1 MVSHFGAGW
10 LGFEGLP
17 DEVAGVARTAIQA
30 GYGVA
35 EAGTVPG
42 PWPPSGDTERQLAT
56 APPAGR
62 RRNPAHPAS
71 GPASQRA
78 RTRWLDRKEAPMSS
92 SQHFSVG
99 TIGAGTLAQ
108 AIAGHAVAAGHH
120 VIFSNSRGPES
131 LEPLASRFGAN
142 ASAGT
147 VAEAARADIVILAVG
162 WEQVPAAVK
171 DVPDWNGRIVIDA
184 TNQWQDFS
192 RGIAADLGDQT
203 GSERN
208 AALMPGAR
216 VVKAFNALYGRITA
230 QNPRRTDGRLVA
242 FLAGDDADAKA
253 TVSAFADSMGF
264 APVDLG
270 GLHDA
275 GRLMQVGGGPLSGLH
290 VVKLE

>member
-1 MVSHFGAGW
+1 
-10 LGFEGLP
+10 
-17 DEVAGVARTAIQA
+17 
-30 GYGVA
+30 
-35 EAGTVPG
+35 
-42 PWPPSGDTERQLAT
+42 
-56 APPAGR
+56 
-62 RRNPAHPAS
+62 
-71 GPASQRA
+71 
-78 RTRWLDRKEAPMSS
+78 MSS

-99 TIGAGTLAQ
+99 AIGAGTLAQ

-131 LEPLASRFGAN
+131 LEPLAIVSSRGATSTLEPLASRFGSN
-142 ASAGT
+142 ASAGM

>member
-1 MVSHFGAGW
+1 
-10 LGFEGLP
+10 
-17 DEVAGVARTAIQA
+17 
-30 GYGVA
+30 
-35 EAGTVPG
+35 
-42 PWPPSGDTERQLAT
+42 
-56 APPAGR
+56 
-62 RRNPAHPAS
+62 
-71 GPASQRA
+71 
-78 RTRWLDRKEAPMSS
+78 MSS

-108 AIAGHAVAAGHH
+108 AIADHAVAAGHH
-120 VIFSNSRGPES
+120 VIFSNSRGPEP
-131 LEPLASRFGAN
+131 LEPLAARFGAN

-230 QNPRRTDGRLVA
+230 QNLRPPMAASSPSTARRASGTASAAAPDSIMSAIASATSRARSEYSPRPRYGCCRR
-242 FLAGDDADAKA
+242 
-253 TVSAFADSMGF
+253 SRRN
-264 APVDLG
+264 PVDQPPDFGHPRISHVLIQPHTATASAMHG
-270 GLHDA
+270 SW
-275 GRLMQVGGGPLSGLH
+275 RLPGP
-290 VVKLE
+290 